1 MGVRKHSN
9 LASYALGNVLKYR
22 TRSVAIII
30 ALFVSTSIL
39 CSVEFIRE
47 GVVTDVSDS
56 VDEGPDIVLQRLVG
70 GRQVPIPDN
79 WISNVTNTTGV
90 RVATPRVWGYSD
102 VGSGSLLTIMGVN
115 ATEYS
120 SMIGAVGTDI
130 LGVGRFLNESDY
142 RKMIVGQG
150 IVDMMAASA
159 MPLQVQVGTLLS
171 LITFDGELIEFE
183 VIGIFASESKIYSYD
198 MILTDIQSAREVLGY
213 ENATFTDIAVWT
225 NYGSDL
231 NSVAFRLDTGISEAR
246 VLTSDAIRD
255 SMLKAYT
262 GRAGITALLW
272 VILLLSV
279 VLLAFTV
286 SSAGSEEARREVG
299 LLKALGFDT
308 VDVLEI
314 RMLECVTLSLLGV
327 SLGISFAI
335 IFDFILGAPLLAGY
349 ILGWSLVLLPGGIPL
364 TISLSTIFIVYAVGL
379 IPILVAAVVPSWR
392 NAITE
397 PDIVLR
403 GV

>member
-47 GVVTDVSDS
+47 GVVMDVTDS
-56 VDEGPDIVLQRLVG
+56 VDEGPDIVLQRLIG
-70 GRQVPIPDN
+70 GRQVPIPDT
-79 WISNVTNTTGV
+79 WMSNVTDTTGV

-102 VGSGSLLTIMGVN
+102 VGSGSLLTILGVN

-120 SMIGAVGTDI
+120 TMIGAVGTDI

-183 VIGIFASESKIYSYD
+183 VIGIFTSESKIYSYD

-231 NSVAFRLDTGISEAR
+231 NSVAFRLDTGIAEAR

-364 TISLSTIFIVYAVGL
+364 AISLSTIFMVYAVGL

>member
-1 MGVRKHSN
+1 MGVRKHNN

-22 TRSVAIII
+22 TRSVAIIL
-30 ALFVSTSIL
+30 ALFISTSIL

-47 GVVTDVSDS
+47 GVVTDVSTS

-70 GRQVPIPDN
+70 GRQVPIPDT
-79 WISNVTNTTGV
+79 WVGNVTNTTGV
-90 RVATPRVWGYSD
+90 RIATPRVWGYSD
-102 VGSGSLLTIMGVN
+102 VGSGSLLTVMGVN
-115 ATEYS
+115 ATEYG
-120 SMIGAVGTDI
+120 SMAGAVGTD
-130 LGVGRFLNESDY
+130 LLEAGRFLNESDY

-159 MPLQVQVGTLLS
+159 IPLHVQAGTLLS
-171 LITFDGELIEFE
+171 LITYNGELIEFE
-183 VIGIFASESKIYSYD
+183 VVGIFSSNSKIYSYD
-198 MILTDIQSAREVLGY
+198 LILTDLQSAREVLGY
-213 ENATFTDIAVWT
+213 DNSTITDIAVWA

-231 NSVAFRLDTGISEAR
+231 NSVAFRLDTGITEAR
-246 VLTSDAIRD
+246 VLTSDAISD
-255 SMLKAYT
+255 SMLKAYSS
-262 GRAGITALLW
+262 RAGVTALLW
-272 VILLLSV
+272 LIVLLAV
-279 VLLAFTV
+279 VLLAFTA
-286 SSAGSEEARREVG
+286 SSAGSEEAKREVG

-314 RMLECVTLSLLGV
+314 RMFESITLSLLGV

-349 ILGWSLVLLPGGIPL
+349 ILGWGLVLLPGGIPL
-364 TISLSTIFIVYAVGL
+364 SISLSTLFTVYTVGI
-379 IPILVAAVVPSWR
+379 IPILVAAVVPSWK